1 MQKIDI
7 FCRLKSFSSVS
18 KGEMPFAVL
27 AKQKPQNSGES
38 VLAVQILAGQVLL
51 ILEPELIN
59 GSRKMS
65 IKLNVENQFKELI
78 VTPGVRQ

>member
-1 MQKIDI
+1 
-7 FCRLKSFSSVS
+7 
-18 KGEMPFAVL
+18 MPFAVL